1 MKTASMVMVV
11 FAVLLAACADK
22 STDNHSHEH
31 EKGEIEPLA
40 FTVYSDK
47 TELFVEFKPLVVGSQ
62 SNFAAHFT
70 ILGEQFLPL
79 TQGKVTVS
87 LIVGE
92 NGIRNSANSAS
103 SPGIFRLAL
112 IPKTAGKGK
121 LVFDIE
127 TGTYSDQ
134 LIIDNINVYKDEAS
148 ALADQT
154 ENVESDEIKYLK
166 EQAWKVDFANAPA
179 VKETFFEIIKTNGQ
193 ILPAPGDEIMIT
205 AGASGIVHFKGNKA
219 MIGSKVAQNTPLFT
233 ISGGNLTANNLDANY
248 TEAKANY
255 EKNKAEFKRAEELI
269 KDKIISES
277 AFLQAKNAFEN
288 AQNSYNTIAKNY
300 SSNGQTIASP
310 INGFV
315 KNIQVS
321 EGQFVETGT
330 LLAVISKNRK
340 LILQANVS
348 QKYFNKLAS
357 ITSASFKTVGDE
369 QNCDTKMLNGK
380 VISYGKSTNINSSFL
395 PITFEIDNTG
405 NLISGSVAE
414 VYLKSTPIPKALVI
428 PVSALME
435 ELGIF
440 YVYVQLGG
448 ESFQKREIKIR
459 ASDGE
464 KVEVLSG
471 IKEGERI
478 VTKGAYQIKLSAA
491 SGKLPAHGHEH

>member
-1 MKTASMVMVV
+1 M
-11 FAVLLAACADK
+11 
-22 STDNHSHEH
+22 
-31 EKGEIEPLA
+31 
-40 FTVYSDK
+40 
-47 TELFVEFKPLVVGSQ
+47 
-62 SNFAAHFT
+62 
-70 ILGEQFLPL
+70 
-79 TQGKVTVS
+79 
-87 LIVGE
+87 
-92 NGIRNSANSAS
+92 
-103 SPGIFRLAL
+103 
-112 IPKTAGKGK
+112 
-121 LVFDIE
+121 
-127 TGTYSDQ
+127 
-134 LIIDNINVYKDEAS
+134 
-148 ALADQT
+148 
-154 ENVESDEIKYLK
+154 
-166 EQAWKVDFANAPA
+166 
-179 VKETFFEIIKTNGQ
+179 
-193 ILPAPGDEIMIT
+193 
-205 AGASGIVHFKGNKA
+205 
-219 MIGSKVAQNTPLFT
+219 
-233 ISGGNLTANNLDANY
+233 
-248 TEAKANY
+248 
-255 EKNKAEFKRAEELI
+255 
-269 KDKIISES
+269 
-277 AFLQAKNAFEN
+277 
-288 AQNSYNTIAKNY
+288 
-300 SSNGQTIASP
+300 
-310 INGFV
+310 
-315 KNIQVS
+315 
-321 EGQFVETGT
+321 
-330 LLAVISKNRK
+330 ISKNRK